1 MEVLYMYIIIGSIY
15 SFYIDCLVEMLKSE
29 DKIFSNTVENKFIRY
44 LIVVSFGIMWPIIM
58 LVRAIVQMKEVKIW

>member
-44 LIVVSFGIMWPIIM
+44 LIVVSFGIMWPIII